1 MLNTIIILVILL
13 VFLRCLGL
21 KVEILFL
28 RLMGRGLSGVIV
40 LYVCN
45 FFLMQMN
52 ENFVVKINEM
62 TLAVLALLGMPG
74 AIFLYFLRW
83 FLLILP

>member
-1 MLNTIIILVILL
+1 MLNTIIIIGICLL
-13 VFLRCLGL
+13 FLRCLGF
-21 KVEILFL
+21 KVEILLLHFI
-28 RLMGRGLSGVIV
+28 GRCFSGVIV

-45 FFLMQMN
+45 FFLVQMN
-52 ENFVVKINEM
+52 PNLVVNINEM

>member
-1 MLNTIIILVILL
+1 MINTIIILVIFL

-21 KVEILFL
+21 KVEILLF
-28 RLMGRGLSGVIV
+28 RLAGRGLSGMIV

-52 ENFVVKINEM
+52 ENLVVNINEM
-62 TLAVLALLGMPG
+62 TMVVLVLLGMPG